1 MSVISR
7 PWAQIYVREGLWGA
21 LSTPCPLPCSCSRQD
36 CWNISQSRPSVPPL
50 VFPSHSPPWQAQLC
64 PGGRGAPMQLPECH
78 PPWATAREGAVSF
91 KSAANAAMTPILHL
105 QFQQVQ
111 NSMMRSSAE
120 KIEPR

>member
-21 LSTPCPLPCSCSRQD
+21 LSTPCPLPCSCSRQG
-36 CWNISQSRPSVPPL
+36 CCNTSQSHPLVSLL

-64 PGGRGAPMQLPECH
+64 PGGSSQMQFPECH
-78 PPWATAREGAVSF
+78 PPWATAQEGAVSF
-91 KSAANAAMTPILHL
+91 RAAANAAMTPILHL